1 MKNVHFAIPKIYDDT
16 LSYYELLRKLVKA
29 MNTVIENY
37 NTIPDQIA
45 EEVKNLDASQLFSAV
60 LNQFIHS
67 IATDNTKSSNAVKL
81 YNKHDLLYA
90 TFNETVNLYE
100 TIIDFTS
107 GTETELIIGT
117 NIREV
122 NISELFIE
130 LRKLIDD
137 EVQARNIGDT
147 TLQQDINTEVS
158 AREQGDTTLRQSIT
172 AETSAREQGD
182 TTLQNAINTEKSA
195 REQSDTALQ
204 NAINTEKSAR
214 EQSDTTLQNAINA
227 EKSAREQADTN
238 LQNKIDNGTLK
249 IELLWTNSN
258 MNSDFATQ
266 TITVDLSKYK
276 YVYIKTKGYKSSSED
291 TDNGASVMHFC
302 MVGGY
307 ASLIHPLN
315 TDICRRKVQITKNS
329 VVFSSGYSGASVADD
344 CVIPLNIYGVK

>member
-81 YNKHDLLYA
+81 YKKHDLLYA
-90 TFNETVNLYE
+90 TFNETVSLYE
-100 TIIDFTS
+100 SIIDFTA
-107 GTETELIIGT
+107 GTETELIIET

-137 EVQARNIGDT
+137 ETQK
-147 TLQQDINTEVS
+147 
-158 AREQGDTTLRQSIT
+158 REQGDTTLQQSITAETSAREQADTTLQQSIT

-182 TTLQNAINTEKSA
+182 TTLQQSITAETSA
-195 REQSDTALQ
+195 REQG
-204 NAINTEKSAR
+204 
-214 EQSDTTLQNAINA
+214 DTTLQQSITA
-227 EKSAREQADTN
+227 ETTAREQADN
-238 LQNKIDNGTLK
+238 NKVNKSDVLTLEE
-249 IELLWTNSN
+249 IRE
-258 MNSDFATQ
+258 NSDLSGKIASASALKFLFPNYSLLDSNYDFNNIPHATCYGTWFGTAQ
-266 TITVDLSKYK
+266 HAPSSNDGNYMKIGDIIIAIDWNDNKYIKYK
-276 YVYIKTKGYKSSSED
+276 WGNYRNWVS
-291 TDNGASVMHFC
+291 F
-302 MVGGY
+302 
-307 ASLIHPLN
+307 
-315 TDICRRKVQITKNS
+315 
-329 VVFSSGYSGASVADD
+329 
-344 CVIPLNIYGVK
+344 